1 MSPAPINHTRV
12 SGYQAFINQVPV
24 PESDLAFFA
33 TKPCARPYLHPSSAY
48 RPVPFIGRYQK
59 QDTSDRFFS
68 KTTNTPT
75 AIKHLLAMTR
85 KDEDWAQRARDALTT
100 EETEW
105 RNPQTHGDAPDMVV
119 FLDLDSDINGF
130 RDTAHGGVLA
140 TILDEVIGTAIIGY
154 QQSIVLGG
162 GESRLYTAYLNL
174 PYRAPVETP
183 GTVLIKTWLV
193 RREGRKWF
201 TAAQL
206 LEEDG
211 GVRTEASGMWVAK
224 EGNL

>member
-1 MSPAPINHTRV
+1 MPPTRINHTRV
-12 SGYQAFINQVPV
+12 GGYRAFINQIPV

-33 TKPCARPYLHPSSAY
+33 TKPCARPYLDSSSAY
-48 RPVPFIGRYQK
+48 RPVPFIARYEK
-59 QDTSDRFFS
+59 HDTSDRFFS
-68 KTTNTPT
+68 KTTNTAST
-75 AIKHLLAMTR
+75 IKHLLAVTR
-85 KDEDWAQRARDALTT
+85 KEEDWAQRARDALTT

-105 RNPQTHGDAPDMVV
+105 RNPQTHGDEPDMVV

-140 TILDEVIGTAIIGY
+140 AILDEVIGTAIIGY
-154 QQSIVLGG
+154 QQSAMG

-174 PYRAPVETP
+174 TYRAPVETP

-193 RREGRKWF
+193 RREGREWF

-206 LEEDG
+206 LGEDG
-211 GVRTEASGMWVAK
+211 GIRTEASGMWVAK